1 MEIAEL
7 LKQLLIDLQS
17 IFRKNNKDLP
27 LSLSQVIVISSIPM
41 EGINMTSLSQRLGVD
56 NSTLTRLIDILI
68 RNNYIIRKIS
78 PEDRRLKIIFLT
90 KSGYD
95 ILQRIESNI
104 DSAAKQIFSQFP
116 NEDKVITKDILSM
129 LHWNIS
135 KYKLMDK

>member
-68 RNNYIIRKIS
+68 RNNYIIRKIN

-135 KYKLMDK
+135 KYKLIDK